1 MLKKVIL
8 TAALCFALAA
18 GTVGVVQEQAAAAKE
33 RCAPSNCSPNT
44 QIMGSYRGDLPP
56 LW

>member
-8 TAALCFALAA
+8 TVALCFALAA
-18 GTVGVVQEQAAAAKE
+18 GTAGIVQEQAAAAKE
-33 RCAPSNCSPNT
+33 RCAASNCSSAI
-44 QIMGSYRGDLPP
+44 QMMGSYRGDLPP